1 MGVIVSRKKTKKCCD
16 HDELKQFLQR
26 RCISYRK
33 LAAIMGMGVD
43 SVNAK
48 LNGYRDFTLTEIVDF
63 SIYFHLSESD
73 VNRLF
78 FEEERARRADILAN
92 IPTRHSWRNPLER
105 DGCPF

>member
-1 MGVIVSRKKTKKCCD
+1 MQMRKKRKYIERAALKK
-16 HDELKQFLQR
+16 FLQR

-48 LNGYRDFTLTEIVDF
+48 LNGYRDFTLTEIADF
-63 SIYFHLSESD
+63 SIYFDLTEGD
-73 VNRLF
+73 MNRLF
-78 FEEERARRADILAN
+78 FSEERAHREDILAN
-92 IPTRHSWRNPLER
+92 TPARPAWGRPFEK